1 MKILVLCTGNSC
13 RSIIAEAILRSM
25 GHEAKS
31 AGSKPTGRVNEN
43 AKRLLKERGL
53 WSDDLHSKP
62 IEAVMDEEF
71 DLVITVCDNAKESC
85 PTFGAKTKTLHIPFE
100 DPDGKPY
107 EVFEELFEKMR
118 QRLPKVI
125 GQSVENTRSGV
136 KVTFRA
142 VPKETIFSMVQ
153 NCQNGRCECMSDET
167 KAKITDMQIVEDA
180 GSIELHIDGAIEKEE
195 IERAL
200 ERSKLLKK

>member
-1 MKILVLCTGNSC
+1 MKILILCTGNSC

-53 WSDDLHSKP
+53 WSEDLHSKP
-62 IEAVMDEEF
+62 IDAVMNEEF

-85 PTFGAKTKTLHIPFE
+85 PTFGPKTKTLHIPFE

-107 EVFEELFEKMR
+107 GEFKKLFEQMR
-118 QRLPKVI
+118 RRL
-125 GQSVENTRSGV
+125 S
-136 KVTFRA
+136 
-142 VPKETIFSMVQ
+142 
-153 NCQNGRCECMSDET
+153 
-167 KAKITDMQIVEDA
+167 
-180 GSIELHIDGAIEKEE
+180 EE
-195 IERAL
+195 IAPAG
-200 ERSKLLKK
+200 